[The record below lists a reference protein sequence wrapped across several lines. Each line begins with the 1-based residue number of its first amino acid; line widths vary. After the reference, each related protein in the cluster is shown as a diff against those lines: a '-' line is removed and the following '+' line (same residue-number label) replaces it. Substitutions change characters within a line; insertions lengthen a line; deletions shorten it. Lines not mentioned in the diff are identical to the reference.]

1 MRVVAWF
8 IGGSLLYAGA
18 MATRA
23 LFFHHHPSTMPW
35 WIGGVAFIA
44 GELLI
49 HLLLLARGE
58 PSVYNSHG

>member
-1 MRVVAWF
+1 
-8 IGGSLLYAGA
+8 
-18 MATRA
+18 
-23 LFFHHHPSTMPW
+23 MPW